1 MVRTQV
7 YLTKEEREAL
17 RWIAAVTQRTESE
30 IMREAVDQ
38 LIKDSHEGNLL
49 NLLRQVRELWKKRT
63 DLADFRALRRE
74 RDRAS
79 HK

>member
-17 RWIAAVTQRTESE
+17 RCIADVTQRTQSE
-30 IMREAVDQ
+30 IIRETVDR
-38 LIKDSHEGNLL
+38 LIKDYREGNRL

-63 DLADFRALRRE
+63 GLADFRALRCE